1 MKMIKAVGILLLAV
15 LTLAFCGC
23 NSENSSIIRLEESS
37 KYSQSSYGTTYDSH
51 FNPDSA
57 SSSNESIAPN
67 DYFTETYGNLPTY
80 KDVRNNPALY
90 EGKEFMLSG
99 TAILSD
105 YYDAYDY
112 SGLESICFCI
122 RVIPTG
128 GDSADQWYVYARSGN
143 YRGLHKKLGNGPVE
157 VNMVCQSASTGLSHG
172 QAGLNDYFLVSN
184 VDSSVTQ
191 NQSEFDVYADPGA
204 EIIQYD
210 PESGK
215 VVYKITCQYCGE
227 QEVAVLGGFTRD
239 DECSIKSTCQN
250 PDCCKTQ
257 TITIHRKIGE

>member
-1 MKMIKAVGILLLAV
+1 MKMRKAVGILLLAV

-23 NSENSSIIRLEESS
+23 NSENNSIIRLEESS

-90 EGKEFMLSG
+90 GGKEFMLSG
-99 TAILSD
+99 TAKLD
-105 YYDAYDY
+105 NYYDGPVFSDI
-112 SGLESICFCI
+112 ESLYYCIC
-122 RVIPTG
+122 VTPTG
-128 GDSADQWYVYARSGN
+128 GDSADRWYVYAHRGY
-143 YRGLHKKLGNGPVE
+143 YRGLHEKLGNGPVE
-157 VNMVCQSASTGLSHG
+157 VNMVCQSGSTGLSHG
-172 QAGLNDYFLVSN
+172 LAGLNDYFLVSN
-184 VDSSVTQ
+184 ADSSVTQ

-204 EIIQYD
+204 EVIQYD
-210 PESGK
+210 PESGL
-215 VVYKITCQYCGE
+215 VEYKITCQYCGE
-227 QEVAVLGGFTRD
+227 QEVAFLGGFTRN
-239 DECSIKSTCQN
+239 DECSIKSTCRN

-257 TITIHRKIGE
+257 TITIHRKISE